1 MKRSILLLLTASL
14 PLTLAAC
21 AETPASPPPSETP
34 SDPSDPAPGTPTD
47 PTDPG
52 TPTDPSTVALSLTP
66 TPDLTVREREWDT
79 EFDFASTDW
88 EAIYAFYD
96 QDIQA
101 QGWTKTG
108 EELDDDEYDA
118 DYSRDGLR
126 LELQVDLEDGYTE
139 VQIDIDEIGVE
150 VTGAAYSL
158 YELPGL
164 TLNLFPDTTLRE
176 RNWDIEVEYTATPS
190 DLESVFSNYDAL
202 LQEQGWTQTGI
213 STADDEIE
221 ATYTLGSARLEL
233 DVDVDGSNE
242 IDVNIDLDQVD

>member
-21 AETPASPPPSETP
+21 AETPVSPPPSE
-34 SDPSDPAPGTPTD
+34 SPSDPADPGTPTD

-52 TPTDPSTVALSLTP
+52 QPGTPGEPGVVALSLTP

-88 EAIYAFYD
+88 ETIYAFYD

-108 EELDDDEYDA
+108 EELDDDQYDA
-118 DYSRDGLR
+118 DYRKDGLR

-150 VTGAAYSL
+150 VTGAAHSL

-164 TLNLFPDTTLRE
+164 TLNLSPDTELRE
-176 RNWDIEVEYTATPS
+176 RNWDIEIEYTATPS
-190 DLESVFSNYDAL
+190 DLQRVFDNYDAL
-202 LQEQGWTQTGI
+202 L
-213 STADDEIE
+213 
-221 ATYTLGSARLEL
+221 
-233 DVDVDGSNE
+233 
-242 IDVNIDLDQVD
+242 